1 VDLAATYG
9 RILDAEQALVVD
21 AILSEGPDG
30 NWAALEAAVVC
41 SRQNLKTFV
50 LECIALGKL
59 FLFGSELIIWS
70 AHLFETAQESFR
82 DLDEIVT
89 NYDHLRKR
97 VKTISRANGDEGIEL
112 TSGQRIKFR
121 ARSKSGGRGL
131 SGDDVILDEAFALQP
146 GHLGALIPTLSARP
160 NPQIL
165 YGSERASRTP
175 RCCGTSGTG
184 AARAVTRRWC
194 TWSSAH
200 RRADAPAD
208 V

>member
-50 LECIALGKL
+50 LECIALAKL

-82 DLDEIVT
+82 T
-89 NYDHLRKR
+89 W
-97 VKTISRANGDEGIEL
+97 T
-112 TSGQRIKFR
+112 
-121 ARSKSGGRGL
+121 RS
-131 SGDDVILDEAFALQP
+131 
-146 GHLGALIPTLSARP
+146 
-160 NPQIL
+160 
-165 YGSERASRTP
+165 SRTTTT
-175 RCCGTSGTG
+175 CVSG
-184 AARAVTRRWC
+184 
-194 TWSSAH
+194 
-200 RRADAPAD
+200 
-208 V
+208 